1 MKKLFEIDSDEIK
14 RILSL
19 HENSTKKQYLN
30 LINEIGAGG
39 EGDTTFDPAQYDY
52 SNVVKTETPT
62 KQFNG
67 LNYTLQNDQTFIGAV
82 GGKKINVPAQT
93 IVTVDQTN
101 KKLNIGKY
109 FKFGCQPITVSQTP
123 FYYTSYDGKRSYG
136 NQGSALTNILRKRYC
151 KGTELKSN
159 EEILGKNKTV
169 QQKPKVGGSPKV
181 GGGQVTLNP
190 QQMTDTIKQ
199 VQQSV
204 GIQNPTGQI
213 TDTDVDALIAKLSEN

>member
-1 MKKLFEIDSDEIK
+1 MRNLFEVDSNEMR

-19 HENSTKKQYLN
+19 HKESTKQQYLN
-30 LINEIGAGG
+30 LISETRSQTQAEIDA
-39 EGDTTFDPAQYDY
+39 EYASKNAVTPPTT
-52 SNVVKTETPT
+52 T

-82 GGKKINVPAQT
+82 GGKKITVPAQT

-123 FYYTSYDGKRSYG
+123 FYYTSYDGKINYG

-159 EEILGKNKTV
+159 EEILGKKKTV

-181 GGGQVTLNP
+181 GGQVTLNP
-190 QQMTDTIKQ
+190 QQITDTIKQ

-204 GIQNPTGQI
+204 GIQNPTGQM
-213 TDTDVDALIAKLSEN
+213 TDTDVDTLIAKLSEN